1 LVSTDIEVD
10 QKFGLAFTYHLM
22 VIALANQ
29 KGGVGKTTATLN
41 IAEAFVRMGRKVLII
56 DNDAQG
62 NLTQYAAGE
71 FPDEYLSIDELYL
84 SKSAVN
90 VENIFQVKPNLAL
103 IGASPELS
111 GVEYYLVSRT
121 GRESLLKEK
130 IAPLKNKFDFILI
143 DNPPSLNLLTIN
155 GLVASDKVI
164 VPVQPE
170 YFSLEGIRQIKGSVD
185 DLRKWHTDVSLAGIF
200 LNMFDDRRKLNS
212 DVQKL
217 LRETFGDLV
226 FETVIHDSVKIPESS
241 GHQKSV
247 LAYAPASRSSK
258 EFQDLAKEISERF

>member
-1 LVSTDIEVD
+1 MI
-10 QKFGLAFTYHLM
+10 
-22 VIALANQ
+22 IALANQ

-41 IAEAFVRMGRKVLII
+41 IAEALVRMGRNVLII

-62 NLTQYAAGE
+62 NLTQYAIGPLSEE
-71 FPDEYLSIDELYL
+71 FPDEFISIDELYL
-84 SKSAVN
+84 SKSPVT
-90 VENIFQVKPNLAL
+90 VEKIFQVKPKLSL

-130 IAPLKNKFDFILI
+130 LAPLKDKYDFILI

-155 GLVASDKVI
+155 GLVASEKVI

-185 DLRKWHTDVSLAGIF
+185 DLRKWHTDVTLAGIF

-212 DVQKL
+212 DVQSL
-217 LRETFGDLV
+217 LKETFGDLV

-241 GHQKSV
+241 GHAKSV

-258 EFQDLAKEISERF
+258 EFQSLAKEICERF